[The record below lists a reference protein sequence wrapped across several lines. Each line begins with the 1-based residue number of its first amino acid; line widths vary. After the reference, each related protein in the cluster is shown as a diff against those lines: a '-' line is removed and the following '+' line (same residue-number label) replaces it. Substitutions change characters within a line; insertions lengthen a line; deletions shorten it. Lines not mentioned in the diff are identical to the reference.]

1 MWAQVTILNI
11 CSGLISTA
19 LLAIDWKYRSD
30 VKYMSSSYWP
40 LSKMIEGRSRTVR
53 ACMLTA
59 GTANAVA
66 IEQHGKIV
74 SNTLGVSNFVKRH
87 SVTLCSEQNADR
99 AD

>member
-1 MWAQVTILNI
+1 
-11 CSGLISTA
+11 
-19 LLAIDWKYRSD
+19 
-30 VKYMSSSYWP
+30 
-40 LSKMIEGRSRTVR
+40 
-53 ACMLTA
+53 MLTA